1 MTLDV
6 VRLEPDQSSSLGGA
20 SGLKENGNDPQT
32 SIRHHSEK
40 GPEYPNGWVE
50 VYKSV
55 HDLREFDAPKA
66 RSLPLPSEQPDGL
79 TQPNEFGGPLNSRMQ
94 DTESNNDIDKAIKTV
109 REASDGSAAD
119 EVKHIQYLSTL
130 GILLSQKHDRTREQS
145 DLERAIEVTHA
156 AVELLLEKPCPH
168 FPVVQYLCH
177 HAMNLGKRFI
187 YDHDT
192 KNLNLAIS
200 FVEKALRKSSSRL
213 EIACCQFSLSKLLAK
228 RSSSAGTPG
237 ELDKAIDTARNAVE
251 LTGRID
257 CLENLSTLLESRFS
271 TTRVIEDLDEAL
283 RASLL
288 VTRANPTC
296 AQSIL
301 RMSRLLG
308 KRYNDTADLRSL
320 DAGIDLA
327 KKALAA
333 SSPSSF
339 DEGEAQMN
347 LSLLLEYRFET
358 TWNIDDI
365 DEAIRWASKGCE
377 APNCTA
383 QIRAERSGSLG
394 GLYTGRFWWCTKA
407 DTDINR
413 AIDICATAVDRLSS
427 PGARGACAA
436 NLGNAFLFRY
446 RHLGMKADLNCAIQ
460 SVANGLEVMPKTD
473 VQRPRLLSSLADLF
487 HARSAW
493 TGIVDNDRAIYRAE
507 EALSLS
513 NLYPRDRPV
522 YLYNLSKL
530 LYYRFQKAPR
540 DKKSDLNRSLE
551 ITRELIQSERTGNPG
566 SCVTYLL
573 LGHIYYARYLQNE
586 QKTDLILSI
595 EAYENSLQRAGEMDR
610 GSIMFTLGSTWID
623 VGDLDCTTSEAYKV
637 FQNALKMFHQGF
649 ICEGTSI
656 STRIQLA
663 HALAVTL
670 ICGITNGLD
679 WDKSTNLLED
689 SVSLLDLA
697 LNLLPALNPKFSPN
711 TDKQRRLSRYF
722 HLASTACELALRVGK
737 EGYDA
742 LKLLELGRNVIGSHL
757 LDIRIDITALRQV
770 HPSLAKEFSLVRTEL
785 DSSEEMPSM
794 GTKKQ
799 DFRRWVTQGR
809 RRIIIERQFHEIVDK
824 IRNQPGLKTFLLPPS
839 EEDMIAAA
847 ELGPIVVI
855 NVGIRQS
862 DAFLITRDGIR
873 VMNLPRLQQEE
884 VDENVRR
891 MSRDLMSEATA
902 FRIKGVLEWLW
913 EVIACPV
920 LEALGFTEPCS
931 GDEWPRLWWVPTGA
945 LCQLPLHAAGRIFEG
960 SQELVIFRVMS
971 CYAVSV
977 KALIYARRCELTAS
991 KPPNSEHAL
1000 ALSMSETPDMD
1011 QPSDLPF
1018 AKDEV
1023 SMVEAHLVSLG
1034 LKPLRPP
1041 PRRKAVLES
1050 LRYSKIFHFAGHGA
1064 SDAVEPAQSCLLLE
1078 DWKTDP
1084 LTVDD
1089 LRDMWIQK
1097 TSPFLCYLSACS
1109 TGANQIE
1116 VLFEEGVH
1124 LINSFQQAGFRH
1136 VIGTLWTVSDRHC
1149 VDVAKVFYE
1158 SLLENGLTDE
1168 AVAKGYHRATKTLA
1182 EADLAGRAPYPHET
1196 VTRVTGEQ
1204 VPTSVLGVSH
1214 RIKAL
1219 NVLSH
1224 EISHEVSGIDEIKR
1238 EEQTKTGTT
1247 DQKRDGTL
1255 LVAGQ
1260 GDNQRK
1266 EPKWEPPLYWV
1277 PYMHFGV

>member
-1 MTLDV
+1 MALDV
-6 VRLEPDQSSSLGGA
+6 VRSEPDQSSSLGDA
-20 SGLKENGNDPQT
+20 SGSKENGTDPQT
-32 SIRHHSEK
+32 SIQHHSEK
-40 GPEYPNGWVE
+40 GLEYPNGWVG

-55 HDLREFDAPKA
+55 HDLDEFDAPRT

-79 TQPNEFGGPLNSRMQ
+79 TQVNQFGGLLNSRMQ
-94 DTESNNDIDKAIKTV
+94 DAESNNDIDKAIKTV
-109 REASDGSAAD
+109 KKAIDSSADD
-119 EVKHIQYLSTL
+119 ELKHIQYLSTL
-130 GILLSQKHDRTREQS
+130 GNLLSQKHDRTREKS
-145 DLERAIEVTHA
+145 DLERAIDVSHA
-156 AVELLLEKPCPH
+156 VVELLLEKPWPQ
-168 FPVVQYLCH
+168 FPVVQCLCH

-187 YDHDT
+187 HDNDT

-200 FVEKALRKSSSRL
+200 FAEKALRKSSSRL

-228 RSSSAGTPG
+228 RSSSAGMPG
-237 ELDKAIDTARNAVE
+237 ELDKAIDAARNAVE

-257 CLENLSTLLESRFS
+257 CLENLSTLLEMRFS
-271 TTRVIEDLDEAL
+271 TTRVIGDLDEAL
-283 RASLL
+283 RVSLL
-288 VTRANPTC
+288 LTRANPTR

-308 KRYNDTADLRSL
+308 KRYNETADLKSL

-327 KKALAA
+327 KKALVA

-339 DEGEAQMN
+339 DEGETQMN
-347 LSLLLEYRFET
+347 LSLLLEYRFEA
-358 TWNIDDI
+358 TWNMDDI

-394 GLYTGRFWWCTKA
+394 GLFTARFWWCTKA

-427 PGARGACAA
+427 PRARGACAA
-436 NLGNAFLFRY
+436 NLGAAFHFRY

-460 SVANGLEVMPKTD
+460 SVANAVELMPKSD

-487 HARSAW
+487 RERSVW

-513 NLYPRDRPV
+513 NLYPRDRPH
-522 YLYNLSKL
+522 YLFNLSQL
-530 LYYRFQKAPR
+530 LYHRFQKAPR
-540 DKKSDLNRSLE
+540 DKKSDLDRSLE
-551 ITRELIQSERTGNPG
+551 ITRELIESERTGSPG
-566 SCVTYLL
+566 NFITYLH
-573 LGHIYYARYLQNE
+573 LGHIYYARYLQNG
-586 QKTDLILSI
+586 QKTDLILSL

-610 GSIMFTLGSTWID
+610 GSIMLTLGYTWID
-623 VGDLDCTTSEAYKV
+623 VGDLDCTTSEGYKAI
-637 FQNALKMFHQGF
+637 QNALRMFYQGF

-670 ICGITNGLD
+670 ICGITNGLN
-679 WDKSTNLLED
+679 WDNSTNLLKD

-697 LNLLPALNPKFSPN
+697 LKLLPALNPRFSPN

-722 HLASTACELALRVGK
+722 HLASTACELALRAGK

-742 LKLLELGRNVIGSHL
+742 LKLLELGRNVINSHL
-757 LDIRIDITALRQV
+757 LDIRIDITALQRV
-770 HPSLAKEFSLVRTEL
+770 HPSLAKEFSLVRTAL
-785 DSSEEMPSM
+785 DSSEKMSSM
-794 GTKKQ
+794 DAKKQ
-799 DFRRWVTQGR
+799 DYRPWVTQGR
-809 RRIIIERQFHEIVDK
+809 RRITIEREFHKVVEK
-824 IRNQPGLKTFLLPPS
+824 IRNQPGLQAFLLPPS
-839 EEDMIAAA
+839 EEDMVAAA

-891 MSRDLMSEATA
+891 MSRDLMSETTA

-931 GDEWPRLWWVPTGA
+931 GDNWPRLWWVPTGA

-960 SQELVIFRVMS
+960 SQELVLFRVMS

-977 KALIYARRCELTAS
+977 KALIYARRCKLTAS
-991 KPPNSEHAL
+991 KPLNSEHAL

-1023 SMVEAHLVSLG
+1023 LMVEANLASLG

-1041 PRRKAVLES
+1041 PRRKEVLES

-1064 SDAVEPAQSCLLLE
+1064 SDALEPAQSRLLLE

-1089 LRDMWIQK
+1089 LRDMWIQE

-1109 TGANQIE
+1109 TGANQVE

-1124 LINSFQQAGFRH
+1124 LISSFQQAGFRH
-1136 VIGTLWTVSDRHC
+1136 VIGTLWNVSDKHC

-1168 AVAKGYHRATKTLA
+1168 AVANGYHRATKTLA

-1204 VPTSVLGVSH
+1204 VPTSVLGLSH
-1214 RIKAL
+1214 RMKAL

-1224 EISHEVSGIDEIKR
+1224 EVSQEVYGIDQIDR
-1238 EEQTKTGTT
+1238 GEQTKAGTT

-1260 GDNQRK
+1260 GGDQCK
-1266 EPKWEPPLYWV
+1266 EPKWESPLYWV